1 MNLYHISNE
10 YQLLLEQIYD
20 AETGE
25 ILPQVLDKLDDIT
38 TKIEDKAIAVAAYIK
53 NLDAERE
60 AIEKAKRSMAEREA
74 RLDKRADYLT
84 QYLQTN
90 MERCGITEIKCPEFV
105 IKLKKC
111 PWSTDI
117 IDEDSIPDDY
127 KHVKQVVTVDKVR
140 IKDEL
145 LSGVVIP
152 GVQLRQNNRLE
163 IK

>member
-1 MNLYHISNE
+1 MNLYEIAND
-10 YQLLLEQIYD
+10 YQSILANTFDQ
-20 AETGE
+20 ETGE
-25 ILPQVLDKLDDIT
+25 INEHELIKLDEIT
-38 TKIEDKAIAVAAYIK
+38 TKVEDKAIAVAAYIK

-60 AIEKAKRSMAEREA
+60 AIEKAKRNMAEREA

-117 IDEDSIPDDY
+117 IDEESIPDEY
-127 KHVKQVVTVDKVR
+127 KRVKQVVTVDKVK

-145 LSGVVIP
+145 LSGVIIP
-152 GVQLRQNNRLE
+152 GVQLIQNNRLE

>member
-1 MNLYHISNE
+1 MNLYEIAND
-10 YQLLLEQIYD
+10 YQSILANTFDQ
-20 AETGE
+20 ETGE
-25 ILPQVLDKLDDIT
+25 INEHELIKLDEIT
-38 TKIEDKAIAVAAYIK
+38 TKVEDKAIAVAAYIK

-60 AIEKAKRSMAEREA
+60 AIEKAKRNMAEREA

-117 IDEDSIPDDY
+117 IDEESIPDEY
-127 KHVKQVVTVDKVR
+127 KRVKQVVTVDKIK

-145 LSGVVIP
+145 LSGVIIP
-152 GVQLRQNNRLE
+152 GVQLIQNNRLE